1 MPIQLSKYQAG
12 VEILDK
18 IVYNYVKILI
28 KL

>member
-1 MPIQLSKYQAG
+1 MPIQLSKYQIG

-18 IVYNYVKILI
+18 IIYNYVKIFI